1 MKRTEKFVDE
11 ILQSKKEKLQEVA
24 YEAVKDFLFETIKIE
39 LIPFPYHGRNNI
51 VFGKAITEDIN
62 EKIDLFLVEEG
73 FNKGE
78 DNEKS

>member
-24 YEAVKDFLFETIKIE
+24 YEAVKDFLFDHVKIN
-39 LIPFPYHGRNNI
+39 LFSFPYHGRNNI
-51 VFGKAITEDIN
+51 VLCKVLTEDIN
-62 EKIDLFLVEEG
+62 EKIDTFLIEEG